1 VRIAFVE
8 IMTDYGLE
16 ELQSL
21 HRDLIALS
29 ESRLLNVERL
39 WAQLEARIDEF
50 RHLLEKAPR
59 NEKSRQSLKTGI
71 TESNLHLL
79 KREANF
85 RFREDKDPG

>member
-1 VRIAFVE
+1 
-8 IMTDYGLE
+8 MSGYDLE

-39 WAQLEARIDEF
+39 CVQLEARVDEF

-59 NEKSRQSLKTGI
+59 NEKSRQILAAGNAD
-71 TESNLHLL
+71 SNLLTL
-79 KREANF
+79 EIEA
-85 RFREDKDPG
+85 DS